1 MKNKMFN
8 ILISFLSSIIVMSS
22 CVLMNYFLTHDISFT
37 SIVCLVISTTLL
49 WGSLNFWENKLK
61 SVFRIK
67 KDK

>member
-1 MKNKMFN
+1 MKNKIFN

-37 SIVCLVISTTLL
+37 SIVCGIISTALL

-61 SVFRIK
+61 SVLRIK